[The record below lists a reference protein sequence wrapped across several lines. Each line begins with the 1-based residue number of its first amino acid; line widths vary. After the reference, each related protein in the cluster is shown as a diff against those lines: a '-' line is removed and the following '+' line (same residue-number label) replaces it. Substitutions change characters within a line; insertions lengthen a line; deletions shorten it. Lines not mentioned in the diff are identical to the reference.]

1 MKTQACM
8 FWLLLL
14 GFLSQSYVD
23 EQKDLQPDH
32 GDKII
37 ANIGV
42 IVDMGSWEGKVA
54 QSCITMAV
62 SDFNNLNRGYRTRI
76 ALHVRDSKGDS
87 LHSIGAALDLL
98 ENVELHAII
107 IPKIS
112 NEELF
117 LARLGDKVNVSL
129 LSFSSISSSSEHP
142 YFIQVGD
149 DENNQFHGIAAF
161 LEAFR
166 WRSFVFLY
174 EDTVDA
180 RQAQTYIHD
189 ILKENHLDVAYQSA
203 ISLQATDDQIIN
215 ELQTLVMMK
224 ASIIMVHLSPSLA
237 SRVFINAEML
247 GMISKGYAWI
257 VTSKT
262 MNLLDSQNSSVYE
275 SMQGVVGFKSYIS
288 ASNKIQ
294 SLTLRWRREFLEND
308 SNVESRE
315 LNVFGVLAEAIE
327 RAGIKPSQKWDA
339 CAGSKQLDLAR
350 LRVSDS
356 GSAILSNITS
366 SNFAG
371 LVGKFQLTNRKLVF
385 ETYEILNLIGKE
397 ERRVGF
403 WTSAHGLMKEINP
416 TINSSSKILETI
428 IWPGLSSTTPESWLV
443 HMSGKSFRIG
453 IPANAR
459 FSELLS
465 LGHDWRHNIT
475 AFSGFYIDVFHAA
488 VDRLPYKIA
497 IEYIP
502 FYKHYGTYNDLLYQV
517 HLQNYDAAVGDITI
531 LSKRSAYVDFTV
543 PYTESGVG
551 VVVKLDDGDPWFF
564 LKPLSAD
571 LWVTSACFFFLTGFI
586 VWLVEHRIN
595 EEFQGPPAQQIGT
608 ALWFAASTLDP
619 VRDHDRKRTKFELVD
634 CSKLRRN
641 VVSKNDLHAFPKG
654 SPLVRDISRAICE
667 LIEEGKILQ
676 MEKKWFS
683 SRSSLLSQETK
694 PPNKASTLSMDN
706 FLGLFLLSGI
716 VKSIAILIF
725 LTFLLREK
733 LSILYYIFSVLARG
747 KLISSLRHLYP
758 RMVKIEEVI
767 AR

>member
-1 MKTQACM
+1 MPERHCCIDLDIFLVGSVRFSDYSMERPAGSQFLKFIQCSTSK
-8 FWLLLL
+8 
-14 GFLSQSYVD
+14 GFAA
-23 EQKDLQPDH
+23 DH

-42 IVDMGSWEGKVA
+42 IVDMGSWEGKLLFIAALVRHLVGL
-54 QSCITMAV
+54 CIP
-62 SDFNNLNRGYRTRI
+62 I
-76 ALHVRDSKGDS
+76 AEVL
-87 LHSIGAALDLL
+87 ALDLL

-117 LARLGDKVNVSL
+117 LARLGDKVNVPL

-161 LEAFR
+161 LETFR

-215 ELQTLVMMK
+215 EFQTLVMME

-237 SRVFINAEML
+237 SRVFINARML

-262 MNLLDSQNSSVYE
+262 MNLLDSQNASVYE
-275 SMQGVVGFKSYIS
+275 
-288 ASNKIQ
+288 
-294 SLTLRWRREFLEND
+294 
-308 SNVESRE
+308 E
-315 LNVFGVLAEAIE
+315 LNVFGVWAYDASWVLAEAIE
-327 RAGIKPSQKWDA
+327 RAGIKPSQKWA
-339 CAGSKQLDLAR
+339 ARVGSKQLDLAR

-371 LVGKFQLTNRKLVF
+371 LVGKFQRTNRKLVF

-416 TINSSSKILETI
+416 AINSSSKILETI
-428 IWPGLSSTTPESWLV
+428 IWPGLFSTTPESWLV

-475 AFSGFYIDVFHAA
+475 TFSGFCIDVFHAA

-517 HLQNYDAAVGDITI
+517 HLQNYNADAGDITI
-531 LSKRSAYVDFTV
+531 MSNMSTYVDFTV
-543 PYTESGVG
+543 PYTESGE
-551 VVVKLDDGDPWFF
+551 KLQSNVSRFVMG
-564 LKPLSAD
+564 
-571 LWVTSACFFFLTGFI
+571 
-586 VWLVEHRIN
+586 VWLFVVLILTSSYI
-595 EEFQGPPAQQIGT
+595 A
-608 ALWFAASTLDP
+608 
-619 VRDHDRKRTKFELVD
+619 
-634 CSKLRRN
+634 KL
-641 VVSKNDLHAFPKG
+641 
-654 SPLVRDISRAICE
+654 
-667 LIEEGKILQ
+667 
-676 MEKKWFS
+676 
-683 SRSSLLSQETK
+683 SSLLTIEQFKLTKTDYIGYPGNSFVRGISVSNLNFKDNRLIHFQTLEDYDEDLRKRSKRGGIGAITDELPYLKLFLARLSQKVHHWSVISQEQFVNLEKKRVGQRETDIQFEALVLMIEAK
-694 PPNKASTLSMDN
+694 FGRVLVM
-706 FLGLFLLSGI
+706 L
-716 VKSIAILIF
+716 VK
-725 LTFLLREK
+725 
-733 LSILYYIFSVLARG
+733 
-747 KLISSLRHLYP
+747 
-758 RMVKIEEVI
+758 
-767 AR
+767 

>member
-62 SDFNNLNRGYRTRI
+62 LDFNNLNR
-76 ALHVRDSKGDS
+76 
-87 LHSIGAALDLL
+87 
-98 ENVELHAII
+98 
-107 IPKIS
+107 
-112 NEELF
+112 ELF
-117 LARLGDKVNVSL
+117 LARLGDKVNVPL

-174 EDTVDA
+174 EDTIDA

-215 ELQTLVMMK
+215 EFQTLVMME

-237 SRVFINAEML
+237 SRVFINARML

-262 MNLLDSQNSSVYE
+262 MNLLDSQNASVYE

-315 LNVFGVLAEAIE
+315 LNVFGVWAYDASWVLAEAIE
-327 RAGIKPSQKWDA
+327 RAGIKPSQKWA
-339 CAGSKQLDLAR
+339 ARVGSKQLDLAR

-371 LVGKFQLTNRKLVF
+371 LVGKFQRTNRKLVF

-416 TINSSSKILETI
+416 AINSSSKILETI

-475 AFSGFYIDVFHAA
+475 TFSGFCIDVFHAA

-517 HLQNYDAAVGDITI
+517 HLQNYDADAGDITI
-531 LSKRSAYVDFTV
+531 LSNMSTYVDFTV

-551 VVVKLDDGDPWFF
+551 VVVKLDDGDHWFF

-571 LWVTSACFFFLTGFI
+571 LWITSACFFFLTGFI

-595 EEFQGPPAQQIGT
+595 EEFQAPPTQKIGT
-608 ALWFAASTLDP
+608 ALWFSASTLDP

-634 CSKLRRN
+634 CSNLRRN

-667 LIEEGKILQ
+667 LREEGKILQ

-683 SRSSLLSQETK
+683 SRSSLLSQETE
-694 PPNKASTLSMDN
+694 PPNKPNTLSMDN
-706 FLGLFLLSGI
+706 FLGLFL
-716 VKSIAILIF
+716 
-725 LTFLLREK
+725 
-733 LSILYYIFSVLARG
+733 
-747 KLISSLRHLYP
+747 
-758 RMVKIEEVI
+758 
-767 AR
+767 